1 MPTILLRTMK
11 LRKKPAGPHLRSQDR
26 RCAWPEYSPHGHCPL
41 TPITVMGASMS
52 LLSKNASHIS
62 LQAANPEENL

>member
-1 MPTILLRTMK
+1 
-11 LRKKPAGPHLRSQDR
+11 
-26 RCAWPEYSPHGHCPL
+26 
-41 TPITVMGASMS
+41 MGASLS